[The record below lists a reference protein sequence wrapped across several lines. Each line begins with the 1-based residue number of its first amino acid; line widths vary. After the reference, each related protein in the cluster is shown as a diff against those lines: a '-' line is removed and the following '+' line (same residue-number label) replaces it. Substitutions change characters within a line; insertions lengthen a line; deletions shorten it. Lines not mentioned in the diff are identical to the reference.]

1 MFRIISKKNNQ
12 IFYDVSNFT
21 YVSNKIIFMQF
32 LYAGGY
38 TLWVHFNGNNVANKG
53 WY

>member
-1 MFRIISKKNNQ
+1 MFRIISKKNTE
-12 IFYDVSNFT
+12 IYYDVSNFT
-21 YVSNKIIFMQF
+21 YVNNKINFTQF

-38 TLWVHFNGNNVANKG
+38 TLWVHFNGNSVTYKG